1 MESRADITAPKHVG
15 LRKGTTV
22 PTQAES
28 KVNVSRSWH
37 DELLASEDEPGA
49 NMPGTNSG
57 EPTLAM
63 PTTGKTGPN
72 CAKCLESKLGPTPPK
87 SERDAAASSL
97 LQLKGERLAPV
108 YVKVCD
114 SSRSPTAARSGT
126 ANSSSSLPS
135 PRIKAG
141 TPSYAKLRKGTKA
154 QRCRESGTR
163 AGAPTVKTHLK
174 REKLKLGRERAF
186 AGRDAPKQAGSKA
199 SDKMPSQAMLRARD
213 GSPTWERSDS
223 DAGKPKRRRQL
234 GGRAV
239 PARAGL

>member
-1 MESRADITAPKHVG
+1 
-15 LRKGTTV
+15 
-22 PTQAES
+22 
-28 KVNVSRSWH
+28 
-37 DELLASEDEPGA
+37 
-49 NMPGTNSG
+49 
-57 EPTLAM
+57 M

-108 YVKVCD
+108 YVKVCN

-186 AGRDAPKQAGSKA
+186 AGRDAPSRQDPKPATKCQVKPCFEQETAALLGK
-199 SDKMPSQAMLRARD
+199 D
-213 GSPTWERSDS
+213 PTA